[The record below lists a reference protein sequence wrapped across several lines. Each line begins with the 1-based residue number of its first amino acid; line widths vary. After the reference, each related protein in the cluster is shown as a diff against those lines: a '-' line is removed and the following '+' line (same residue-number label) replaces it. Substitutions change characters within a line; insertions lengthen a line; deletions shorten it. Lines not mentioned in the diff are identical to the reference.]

1 MTILAGIVLFLLWA
15 RAEVPDPLMLTAMAC
30 LAVTMVLER
39 AKA

>member
-15 RAEVPDPLMLTAMAC
+15 RAEVPDPLTLTAMAA
-30 LAVTMVLER
+30 LAATMVLER